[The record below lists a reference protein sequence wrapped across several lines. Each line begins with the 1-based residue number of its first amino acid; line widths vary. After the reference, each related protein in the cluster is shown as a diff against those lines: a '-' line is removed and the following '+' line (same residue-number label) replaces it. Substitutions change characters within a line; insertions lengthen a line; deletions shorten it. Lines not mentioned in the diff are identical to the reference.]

1 MAGQIYD
8 KNHRNCEVCMG
19 AFSFILEQ
27 FFITQLEI
35 NGNKIQYDM
44 FLTFSILKIYADI
57 VIKNCLQRFMQY
69 VPCYLA
75 NISEN
80 YKATNIIVTTAD

>member
-8 KNHRNCEVCMG
+8 KNHRFCEVCMG

-27 FFITQLEI
+27 FFI

-44 FLTFSILKIYADI
+44 FLTFSFLQIYADI
-57 VIKNCLQRFMQY
+57 VIKKCLQQLTQCTMLFSK
-69 VPCYLA
+69 YL
-75 NISEN
+75 
-80 YKATNIIVTTAD
+80 

>member
-1 MAGQIYD
+1 MHFENLVMAGQIYD

-19 AFSFILEQ
+19 AFSFVLRH

-44 FLTFSILKIYADI
+44 FLTFSALKIYADI
-57 VIKNCLQRFMQY
+57 VIKKCLQQLTQCTMLFSK
-69 VPCYLA
+69 YL
-75 NISEN
+75 
-80 YKATNIIVTTAD
+80 